1 MKSAAT
7 AVISSA
13 TQNAFQ
19 TPVWGFTLYKID
31 GITPYIK
38 GFFFTPKPSNRRGD
52 TSIPRLTLEITI
64 FSNFLEVVSSRIIC

>member
-1 MKSAAT
+1 MRYSGT
-7 AVISSA
+7 RGISNFSVL
-13 TQNAFQ
+13 

-31 GITPYIK
+31 GITSYIK
-38 GFFFTPKPSNRRGD
+38 GFFLTPKPSNRRGD